1 MARDEAGPEFA
12 ESQPELQESQLRHMA
27 QRWRL
32 VLGTVFLALALLVW
46 LAAVE
51 EASHERRLT
60 LSAVAERDSNLA
72 TAVEHY
78 LVRVLRTA
86 RAVNHLLGGLMA
98 RGRSEAE
105 MLEVLADRLRAND
118 VFRELGLC
126 LADGRVLPQPAPG
139 ARLTAAACASISAR
153 VRSGSEVAVLP
164 PLGPAGALQV
174 PLALALDDPAGRR
187 LAVAV
192 ALTPAETMLG
202 VMQAAV
208 LHDETTVLVTGADG
222 SPRAAWHSRSGHV
235 TDPASLAAWASLPR
249 RQGGTASVH
258 DRTFLV
264 SSRAMHDADL
274 RIHVASASEDALAGY
289 RGRRTHLFVLCLLLT
304 LCLAG
309 TYRMLSRMHARSLS
323 RARALTRARAQLQAL
338 NEGLDNQ
345 VQERTA
351 QLEQA
356 YHDLETFS
364 YAVAHDVRAPLA
376 AIAGFASALE
386 PAVAGSGNPKHLHYL
401 QRIRANAAQMEE
413 LTTHLL
419 ELGRLTQA
427 PLVRDEVDLSA
438 LANEVLARLREADP
452 HRQVEA
458 TVEAGLRASGDRAL
472 LRQVLENLLGNAWKF
487 SSRRARAH
495 IAFAPAPA
503 AAEGGENVFVVSD
516 DGEGFDSEQATGLFR
531 PFRRMHGS
539 GEFPGSGV
547 GLAAVQRIVVLHGG
561 RVWCESRPGA
571 GARFYFSLP
580 G

>member
-1 MARDEAGPEFA
+1 
-12 ESQPELQESQLRHMA
+12 
-27 QRWRL
+27 
-32 VLGTVFLALALLVW
+32 
-46 LAAVE
+46 
-51 EASHERRLT
+51 
-60 LSAVAERDSNLA
+60 
-72 TAVEHY
+72 
-78 LVRVLRTA
+78 
-86 RAVNHLLGGLMA
+86 
-98 RGRSEAE
+98 
-105 MLEVLADRLRAND
+105 
-118 VFRELGLC
+118 LC
-126 LADGRVLPQPAPG
+126 LPDGRVLPQPGPG
-139 ARLTAAACASISAR
+139 ARLTAVACASISAR
-153 VRSGSEVAVLP
+153 TGAGGEITVLP
-164 PLGPAGALQV
+164 PLGAPGALQV
-174 PLALALDDPAGRR
+174 PLALALEDPAGRR

-208 LHDETTVLVTGADG
+208 LHDETTVLVSGTDG
-222 SPRAAWHSRSGHV
+222 SPRAAWNSRTGHV
-235 TDPASLAAWASLPR
+235 TDPAALAAWSRLPGSE
-249 RQGGTASVH
+249 GGTASVR

-274 RIHVASASEDALAGY
+274 RIHVASASRDALASY
-289 RGRRTHLFVLCLLLT
+289 EARRAHLFVLCVLLT

-309 TYRMLSRMHARSLS
+309 AYRMLFRMHARSLA
-323 RARALTRARAQLQAL
+323 RARALTLARAQLQAL

-351 QLEQA
+351 QLERA

-386 PAVAGSGNPKHLHYL
+386 PALAGSGNPKHLHYL

-427 PLVRDEVDLSA
+427 PLVHDDVDLSA
-438 LANEVLARLREADP
+438 LANEVLARLREVDP
-452 HRQVEA
+452 HRQVDVR
-458 TVEAGLRASGDRAL
+458 VEAGLRASGDRAL

-487 SSRRARAH
+487 SSRRSRAH
-495 IAFAPAPA
+495 IAFARAPGEA
-503 AAEGGENVFVVSD
+503 QGDENVFVVSD
-516 DGEGFDSEQATGLFR
+516 DGEGFDSKQATGLFR

-561 RVWCESRPGA
+561 RVWCESRAGA
-571 GARFYFSLP
+571 GARFFFSLP
-580 G
+580 R